1 MSKGASASAFP
12 ANEALRPHSQSKF
25 GKAEYRRGMERL
37 KLVLVAAGLVVAAV
51 LMAFFLAA
59 AAPLLGVDLWW
70 GAALGL
76 VAGAALAAGLLWGAR
91 AARRAEEGGGAGRLQ
106 RLGSRAAEGERGP
119 DGQAAPISAR
129 IAMAMTDMERRQHAP
144 GAHLSY
150 LRGSGEGLDGG
161 GASQWEINYFSP
173 SARKLLRLQVARG
186 GLSYRVTAE
195 MEHIGAWLDSRPPTQ
210 REAAWEGLL
219 LRNLEVPPD
228 FADSPLVVLAVA
240 AATQGLDGDAP
251 PPRVR
256 QMTLAVAR
264 PTLDWAPAV
273 FWIVEA
279 EQGEDLYRYYCD
291 VQSAEVLRREQ
302 LLAAPAR
309 PAQPG

>member
-1 MSKGASASAFP
+1 
-12 ANEALRPHSQSKF
+12 
-25 GKAEYRRGMERL
+25 MERL
-37 KLVLVAAGLVVAAV
+37 KSVLVSAGLVVATA
-51 LMAFFLAA
+51 LMAFFLGAV
-59 AAPLLGVDLWW
+59 APLLGVGPWW

-76 VAGAALAAGLLWGAR
+76 VAGASLAAGLVSGAR
-91 AARRAEEGGGAGRLQ
+91 AARRAEGRGGGGRLQ

-129 IAMAMTDMERRQHAP
+129 IAAAMTDMERRQHVP
-144 GAHLSY
+144 GGHLAY

-161 GASQWEINYFSP
+161 GASHWEVNYFSP
-173 SARKLLRLQVARG
+173 SARKLLRLQVARE

-195 MEHIGAWLDSRPPTQ
+195 LEHLGAWLDGLPPTQ
-210 REAAWEGLL
+210 REAAWEGLQ

-228 FADSPLVVLAVA
+228 YADSPLVALAVA
-240 AATQGLDGDAP
+240 AASQDLEAAAP

-264 PTLDWAPAV
+264 PTLDWTPTV

-279 EQGEDLYRYYCD
+279 GEGDDLYRYYCD
-291 VQSAEVLRREQ
+291 VQTTEVLRREQ
-302 LLAAPAR
+302 LLVAPVR
-309 PAQPG
+309 PA